1 MEPFEPEGTLKG
13 HLAQLPRNELGHLQL
28 GHAAQSP
35 VQPDPSE
42 PRGGAAA
49 GRSPTPPSSV
59 PPSRPPSLRRCL
71 PGAARV
77 LRPAAELG
85 MAGLAGALCLAAA
98 AACLLPAQGWESD
111 AGWTLQ
117 KYSHQPS
124 ILHSDAIQKVAEETD
139 VTEMWENDLRPILI
153 ERYPGSPGNYAVR
166 QHIKER
172 LQRLQAGWEIE
183 EDTFQKYTPYGY
195 QTFSNIIS
203 TVNPS
208 AKRHLV
214 LACHYDSKFFGP
226 QWHGRVF
233 VGATDSA
240 VPCAMMLEL
249 ARALDNKL
257 QSIQMSSASRP
268 DLSLQLIFFDGEEA
282 FVRWSPS
289 DSLYGSQHLAQKMV
303 STPHPPGS
311 TTTNQL
317 QGMDLLIL
325 LDLIGAPNPVFPDY
339 FPNTSR
345 WFQRLQAIEQKLHSM
360 NLLKNH
366 LDETQYFQNN
376 VHRGLVEDD
385 HVPFLL
391 RGVPVLHL
399 IPSPFPEVWHTME
412 DTEENL
418 DQTTIENLS
427 KILQVFVLEYL
438 NL

>member
-1 MEPFEPEGTLKG
+1 MTCLGLMAIGRLAYSTLKIHPYQG
-13 HLAQLPRNELGHLQL
+13 GLSDCSILPWHNALARI
-28 GHAAQSP
+28 
-35 VQPDPSE
+35 
-42 PRGGAAA
+42 
-49 GRSPTPPSSV
+49 SSV
-59 PPSRPPSLRRCL
+59 
-71 PGAARV
+71 
-77 LRPAAELG
+77 
-85 MAGLAGALCLAAA
+85 
-98 AACLLPAQGWESD
+98 
-111 AGWTLQ
+111 
-117 KYSHQPS
+117 
-124 ILHSDAIQKVAEETD
+124 
-139 VTEMWENDLRPILI
+139 
-153 ERYPGSPGNYAVR
+153 
-166 QHIKER
+166 
-172 LQRLQAGWEIE
+172 
-183 EDTFQKYTPYGY
+183 TFYFFQ
-195 QTFSNIIS
+195 QT
-203 TVNPS
+203 
-208 AKRHLV
+208 
-214 LACHYDSKFFGP
+214 
-226 QWHGRVF
+226 
-233 VGATDSA
+233 
-240 VPCAMMLEL
+240 
-249 ARALDNKL
+249 
-257 QSIQMSSASRP
+257 SSSSRP

-289 DSLYGSQHLAQKMV
+289 DSLYGSQHLAQKMI

-317 QGMDLLIL
+317 QGMDLLVL
-325 LDLIGAPNPVFPDY
+325 LDLIGASNPVFPNY

-438 NL
+438 NLWHVGCKSYFILNVCSPSLLLFNYIREHRSKAKYGSSSCYTDYWFGCSWLNIP

>member
-1 MEPFEPEGTLKG
+1 MAGAGRGEG
-13 HLAQLPRNELGHLQL
+13 
-28 GHAAQSP
+28 
-35 VQPDPSE
+35 V
-42 PRGGAAA
+42 AAA
-49 GRSPTPPSSV
+49 
-59 PPSRPPSLRRCL
+59 
-71 PGAARV
+71 
-77 LRPAAELG
+77 PAWI
-85 MAGLAGALCLAAA
+85 GALCLSAVS
-98 AACLLPAQGWESD
+98 LFHLVSGRETGTD
-111 AGWTLQ
+111 WTLE
-117 KYSHQPS
+117 KYSHQPRL
-124 ILHSDAIQKVAEETD
+124 LHSDTIQKVVENTD
-139 VTEMWENDLRPILI
+139 VSQMWENDLRPILI
-153 ERYPGSPGNYAVR
+153 ERYSGSPGNYAVR
-166 QHIKER
+166 QHIKHR
-172 LQRLQAGWEIE
+172 LQRLQAGWVIE
-183 EDTFQKYTPYGY
+183 EDTFQRYTPYGY

-203 TVNPS
+203 TLDPS

-226 QWHGRVF
+226 QWQGRVF

-240 VPCAMMLEL
+240 VPCAMILEL

-257 QSIQMSSASRP
+257 QLIKTSSTSRP

-282 FVRWSPS
+282 FVQWSPS

-317 QGMDLLIL
+317 QGIDLLVL
-325 LDLIGAPNPVFPDY
+325 LDLIGAPNPVFPIY
-339 FPNTSR
+339 FPNTIR

-366 LDETQYFQNN
+366 LVERQYFQSYL
-376 VHRGLVEDD
+376 HRGLVEDD

-418 DQTTIENLS
+418 DKNTTDNLS

>member
-1 MEPFEPEGTLKG
+1 MAGAGGGE
-13 HLAQLPRNELGHLQL
+13 
-28 GHAAQSP
+28 
-35 VQPDPSE
+35 
-42 PRGGAAA
+42 GAAA
-49 GRSPTPPSSV
+49 V
-59 PPSRPPSLRRCL
+59 SRLL
-71 PGAARV
+71 
-77 LRPAAELG
+77 
-85 MAGLAGALCLAAA
+85 GALCLSAV
-98 AACLLPAQGWESD
+98 ACCHLVHGRETGAD
-111 AGWTLQ
+111 WTLE
-117 KYSHQPS
+117 KYSHQPR
-124 ILHSDAIQKVAEETD
+124 ILHSNTIQKVAANTD
-139 VTEMWENDLRPILI
+139 VSEMWENDLRPILI
-153 ERYPGSPGNYAVR
+153 ERYSGSPGNYIVR
-166 QHIKER
+166 QHIKRR

-183 EDTFQKYTPYGY
+183 EDTFQTYTPYGY

-203 TVNPS
+203 TLDPS

-214 LACHYDSKFFGP
+214 LACHYDSKFFGQ
-226 QWHGRVF
+226 QWQERVF

-240 VPCAMMLEL
+240 VPCAMILEL

-257 QSIQMSSASRP
+257 QLIKTSSMSRP

-282 FVRWSPS
+282 FVRWSSS

-317 QGMDLLIL
+317 QGIDLLVL
-325 LDLIGAPNPVFPDY
+325 LDLIGAPNPVFPNY
-339 FPNTSR
+339 FLNTIR
-345 WFQRLQAIEQKLHSM
+345 WFQRLQAIEQELHNM

-366 LDETQYFQNN
+366 FVERQYFQTTL
-376 VHRGLVEDD
+376 HRGLVEDD

-399 IPSPFPEVWHTME
+399 IPSPFPAVWHTME

-418 DQTTIENLS
+418 DKTTIDNLS

>member
-1 MEPFEPEGTLKG
+1 M
-13 HLAQLPRNELGHLQL
+13 
-28 GHAAQSP
+28 
-35 VQPDPSE
+35 
-42 PRGGAAA
+42 A
-49 GRSPTPPSSV
+49 GV
-59 PPSRPPSLRRCL
+59 
-71 PGAARV
+71 AAR
-77 LRPAAELG
+77 LL
-85 MAGLAGALCLAAA
+85 GALCLAA
-98 AACLLPAQGWESD
+98 CLPPALGRD
-111 AGWTLQ
+111 AGAQWTLE
-117 KYSHQPS
+117 KYSHQPR
-124 ILHSDAIQKVAEETD
+124 ILGSDAIEKVVANTD
-139 VTEMWENDLRPILI
+139 ISEMWENDLRPILI
-153 ERYPGSPGNYAVR
+153 ERYPGSEGSYIVR
-166 QHIKER
+166 QHIKHR
-172 LQRLQAGWEIE
+172 LQTLKAGWEIE

-195 QTFSNIIS
+195 KTFSNIIG
-203 TVNPS
+203 TLEPS

-214 LACHYDSKFFGP
+214 LACHYDSKFFGQ

-249 ARALDNKL
+249 ARALDNQL
-257 QSIQMSSASRP
+257 QLIKASPTSRP

-317 QGMDLLIL
+317 QGIDLFVL
-325 LDLIGAPNPVFPDY
+325 LDLIGAPNPVFPNY
-339 FPNTSR
+339 FPKTLR
-345 WFQRLQAIEQKLHSM
+345 WFQRLQAIEQKLQNM

-366 LDETQYFQNN
+366 PVGSQYFHSTL
-376 VHRGLVEDD
+376 HRGLVEDD
-385 HVPFLL
+385 HVPFLR

-399 IPSPFPEVWHTME
+399 IPSPFPAVWHTMM

-418 DQTTIENLS
+418 DKATIDNLN

>member
-1 MEPFEPEGTLKG
+1 MAG
-13 HLAQLPRNELGHLQL
+13 A
-28 GHAAQSP
+28 
-35 VQPDPSE
+35 
-42 PRGGAAA
+42 RGGEGAAA
-49 GRSPTPPSSV
+49 
-59 PPSRPPSLRRCL
+59 
-71 PGAARV
+71 A
-77 LRPAAELG
+77 PAWI
-85 MAGLAGALCLAAA
+85 GALCLSAVS
-98 AACLLPAQGWESD
+98 LLHLVSGRETETD
-111 AGWTLQ
+111 WTLE
-117 KYSHQPS
+117 KYSHQPR
-124 ILHSDAIQKVAEETD
+124 ILHSNAIQEVVENTD
-139 VTEMWENDLRPILI
+139 VSQMWENDLHPFLI
-153 ERYPGSPGNYAVR
+153 ERYSGSPGNYAVR
-166 QHIKER
+166 QHIKHR
-172 LQRLQAGWEIE
+172 LERLQAGWVIE
-183 EDTFQKYTPYGY
+183 EDTFQRYTPYGY

-203 TVNPS
+203 TLDPS

-226 QWHGRVF
+226 QWQGRAF

-240 VPCAMMLEL
+240 VPCAMILEL

-257 QSIQMSSASRP
+257 QLLKTSSTSRP

-282 FVRWSPS
+282 FVQWSPS

-317 QGMDLLIL
+317 QGIDLLVL
-325 LDLIGAPNPVFPDY
+325 LDLIGAPNPVFPNY
-339 FPNTSR
+339 FPNTIR

-366 LDETQYFQNN
+366 LVERQYFQPYL
-376 VHRGLVEDD
+376 HRGLVEDD

-418 DQTTIENLS
+418 DKTTIDNLS

>member
-1 MEPFEPEGTLKG
+1 MEPFESEGTLKG
-13 HLAQLPRNELGHLQL
+13 HLVQLSHNKRGHLQL
-28 GHAAQSP
+28 GQAAQSP
-35 VQPDPSE
+35 VQPEPSE
-42 PRGGAAA
+42 PPGRAAA
-49 GRSPTPPSSV
+49 GRSPVPPRPPPSLPLSF
-59 PPSRPPSLRRCL
+59 PPSLRRCL
-71 PGAARV
+71 
-77 LRPAAELG
+77 PAAELG
-85 MAGLAGALCLAAA
+85 MAGLAGVLCLAAA
-98 AACLLPAQGWESD
+98 AACLLPAQGRESD
-111 AGWTLQ
+111 AGWTQQ

-124 ILHSDAIQKVAEETD
+124 TLHPDAIQNVAEKTD
-139 VTEMWENDLRPILI
+139 VSEMWENDLRPILI
-153 ERYPGSPGNYAVR
+153 ERYPGSPGNHAVR
-166 QHIKER
+166 QHIKQR

-203 TVNPS
+203 TLNPS

-257 QSIQMSSASRP
+257 QSIQTSSTSRP

-311 TTTNQL
+311 TTTNRL
-317 QGMDLLIL
+317 QGMDLLVL
-325 LDLIGAPNPVFPDY
+325 LDLIGAPNPVFPNY

-345 WFQRLQAIEQKLHSM
+345 WFQRLQAIEQKLHGM

-376 VHRGLVEDD
+376 VYRGLVEDD